1 MKKGLFE
8 DAESL
13 AITDN
18 AKMEEL
24 VIPEGC
30 FPKMQYLSI
39 QGRFLVNKH
48 YSYHSLYCISYDFHL
63 KIFLICPLWISRQV

>member
-1 MKKGLFE
+1 MCCTFFLRSMNSLTDGLKFVNFLDMKRLKTISMKKGLFE
-8 DAESL
+8 EAESL

-24 VIPEGC
+24 IIPEGC

-39 QGRFLVNKH
+39 QGTV
-48 YSYHSLYCISYDFHL
+48 
-63 KIFLICPLWISRQV
+63 